1 MAEQQWEISYRSL
14 PADEDVPVLSPIP
27 PRLFARIMKDL
38 PYDSGAID
46 QPSFQVM
53 VTLRPIPDP
62 AEAERV
68 AAARRELN
76 RLSAEAGQRI
86 QRQLRD
92 EGQIP

>member
-53 VTLRPIPDP
+53 VTIRPVPDP
-62 AEAERV
+62 EEAVRV
-68 AAARRELN
+68 AETRRELN
-76 RLSAEAGQRI
+76 RLSAEAGRRI
-86 QRQLRD
+86 EKSLKKQ
-92 EGQIP
+92 G